1 MLLLFETAA
10 GYALFKVQDE
20 GKLSELTENP
30 AVMPDA
36 TSLVTLQDF
45 KHFANTT
52 EGLEAC
58 TALVESKLPR
68 GLRHF
73 LKKAIVKKGLAE
85 SETLAVYDAKVGG
98 LIKEKLGINCTSG
111 QQVTELMRCVRGK
124 ISELLEGS
132 VLKEHSA
139 QDLATSALGLA
150 HSYSRYKLK
159 FSPEKV
165 DTMIVQ
171 AVSLLDDLDKEINTY
186 CMRVREWYGWHFP
199 ELGKVVPDNV
209 TYCKVVQHMGVRE
222 HIPES
227 DLSEFVPEPME
238 KEIKE
243 LSQVSMGTDISA
255 EDMDNIAE
263 LCGQVI
269 DLSAY
274 REQLWDYLRSRMA
287 AIAPNLSTLVG
298 ELVGARLIAHTGSLI
313 TLAKYPAST
322 IQILGAEKALFRALK
337 VKNKKTPKYG
347 LIYHASLI
355 GQAPVKGKGKIARV
369 LAAKAALCAR
379 VDALADA
386 TMTVKKTAAAEGDDE
401 EHMDQEEAPEEEEE
415 EVSTEVGMEGRAKVE
430 ARIRTLE
437 AAVARGAAGGAKR
450 PASAGKP
457 QRYNNRAD
465 GRFARDGN
473 QQGYN
478 AGNDS
483 TVRGPASKRGRY

>member
-10 GYALFKVQDE
+10 GYALFKVKDE
-20 GKLSELTENP
+20 GKLAALTENP
-30 AVMPDA
+30 TEVPDA
-36 TSLVTLQDF
+36 MSLVTLQDF

-73 LKKAIVKKGLAE
+73 LKKAVVKKGLAE
-85 SETLAVYDAKVGG
+85 SETLAVYDAKVGS
-98 LIKEKLGINCTSG
+98 LIKKKLGITCTSG
-111 QQVTELMRCVRGK
+111 QQVSELMRCVRGK

-199 ELGKVVPDNV
+199 ELSKVISDPV
-209 TYCKVVQHMGVRE
+209 TYCKVVQHMGTRE
-222 HIPES
+222 QALDS
-227 DLSEFVPEPME
+227 DLSEYVPEAME

-243 LSQVSMGTDISA
+243 LSQVSMGTDVTS
-255 EDMDNIAE
+255 EDMENIAE

-274 REQLWDYLRSRMA
+274 REQLWDYLRSRMT

-355 GQAPVKGKGKIARV
+355 GQAPTKGKGKIARV

-386 TMTVKKTAAAEGDDE
+386 TMTVKRSRPEG
-401 EHMDQEEAPEEEEE
+401 EEEEE
-415 EVSTEVGMEGRAKVE
+415 QPEEEMEVDEEASTQMGMEGREKVE
-430 ARIRTLE
+430 ARIRLLE
-437 AAVARGAAGGAKR
+437 AAVSRGAAGAAKK
-450 PASAGKP
+450 PAAAGKP
-457 QRYNNRAD
+457 QRYNNKAD
-465 GRFARDGN
+465 GRFTRDGDK
-473 QQGYN
+473 QGYDTGKDVS
-478 AGNDS
+478 APV
-483 TVRGPASKRGRY
+483 TKKARH

>member
-1 MLLLFETAA
+1 LLFETAA
-10 GYALFKVQDE
+10 GYALFKVKDE
-20 GKLSELTENP
+20 GKLAALTENP
-30 AVMPDA
+30 CEMPDA
-36 TSLVTLQDF
+36 TTLVTLQDF

-68 GLRHF
+68 SLRHF
-73 LKKAIVKKGLAE
+73 LKKAVVKKGLAE
-85 SETLAVYDAKVGG
+85 SETLAVYDAKVGS
-98 LIKEKLGINCTSG
+98 LIKSKLGIDCTSG
-111 QQVTELMRCVRGK
+111 QQVAELMRCVRSK

-186 CMRVREWYGWHFP
+186 TMRVREWYGWHFP
-199 ELGKVVPDNV
+199 ELSKVIPDSV
-209 TYCKVVQHMGVRE
+209 TYCNVVQHMGTRDKA
-222 HIPES
+222 PDS
-227 DLSEFVPEPME
+227 DLSEYVPEAME

-243 LSQVSMGTDISA
+243 LSQVSMGTEISS
-255 EDMDNIAE
+255 EDMDNISE

-274 REQLWDYLRSRMA
+274 RDQLWDYLRSRMT

-355 GQAPVKGKGKIARV
+355 GQAPTKGKGKIARV

-379 VDALADA
+379 VDALADS
-386 TMTVKKTAAAEGDDE
+386 TVSVKKAPREEG
-401 EHMDQEEAPEEEEE
+401 EEEEGE
-415 EVSTEVGMEGRAKVE
+415 EAEEMEEDEEASTEMGMEGRAKVE
-430 ARIRTLE
+430 ARIRLLE
-437 AAVARGAAGGAKR
+437 SSVSRGAAGAAKK
-450 PASAGKP
+450 PAAAGKP
-457 QRYNNRAD
+457 QRYDSKKD

-473 QQGYN
+473 KQGYN
-478 AGNDS
+478 AGSDS
-483 TVRGPASKRGRY
+483 TVGAPDAKKARH

>member
-10 GYALFKVQDE
+10 GYALFKVKDE
-20 GKLSELTENP
+20 SKLEALTANP
-30 AVMPDA
+30 TEMPDA
-36 TSLVTLQDF
+36 MSIVSLQDF

-73 LKKAIVKKGLAE
+73 LKKAVVKKGLAE

-98 LIKEKLGINCTSG
+98 LIKAKLGINCTSG
-111 QQVTELMRCVRGK
+111 QQVAELMRCVRSK

-199 ELGKVVPDNV
+199 ELTKVIPDPV
-209 TYCKVVQHMGVRE
+209 TYCKVVQHMGTRDKA
-222 HIPES
+222 PDS
-227 DLSEFVPEPME
+227 DLSEYVPEAME
-238 KEIKE
+238 EEIKE
-243 LSQVSMGTDISA
+243 LSQVSMGTEISA
-255 EDMDNIAE
+255 EDMENIAE

-269 DLSAY
+269 DLSEY
-274 REQLWDYLRSRMA
+274 REQLWEYLRSRMT

-355 GQAPVKGKGKIARV
+355 GQAPTKGKGKIARV

-379 VDALADA
+379 VDALADS
-386 TMTVKKTAAAEGDDE
+386 TMTVKKAPRDDE
-401 EHMDQEEAPEEEEE
+401 EEMGEEEQEQEETSAEI
-415 EVSTEVGMEGRAKVE
+415 GMDVRGKVE
-430 ARIRTLE
+430 ARIRLLE
-437 AAVARGAAGGAKR
+437 AAASRGTAGNAKK
-450 PASAGKP
+450 PSSAGKP
-457 QRYNNRAD
+457 QRYDNKKD
-465 GRFARDGN
+465 GRFNRDGN
-473 QQGYN
+473 KQGYN

-483 TVRGPASKRGRY
+483 TMGAPAVKKARQ